1 MRVDAKQELIT
12 EHLGLGINTELLTT
26 IGMIVVHVS
35 KRRECL
41 RQLLNIQVRI
51 VPVRVRRRR
60 CRLAQL
66 VFG

>member
-12 EHLGLGINTELLTT
+12 EHLGFGINTELLTT